1 MEKLASMEIFG
12 GRLKEERKRLG
23 LKQGELADRAGT
35 TNVAQ
40 SRYESGDRSPDWGYL
55 SAVAQAGVDV
65 LYVLT
70 GQHSTMAL
78 ATDEHVLLAGYRS
91 LDAQGRAGV
100 LGMIGGLTQ
109 QAPAAPKAA
118 KATKVHQSFEGANV
132 GQQVTGDV
140 TAPFSINMGGA
151 GRKKKRES

>member
-1 MEKLASMEIFG
+1 MEIFG
-12 GRLKEERKRLG
+12 ERLKAERKRLG
-23 LKQGELADRAGT
+23 LKQAELADRAGT

-55 SAVAQAGVDV
+55 AAIAQAGVDV

-70 GQHSTMAL
+70 GQHSTLELSA
-78 ATDEHVLLAGYRS
+78 DEHVLLAGYRS

-100 LGMIGGLTQ
+100 LGMIGGMTQ
-109 QAPAAPKAA
+109 PVTAVPSAK
-118 KATKVHQSFEGANV
+118 KATTVHQNFQGASV
-132 GQQVTGDV
+132 GQHVTGDV
-140 TAPFSINMGGA
+140 TGPFSINMSGA